1 MRKARGFEYPP
12 GSGEAQVAADMAQ
25 ELSADYASA
34 LAKHPALEDL
44 TRLTGEVARRL
55 HTLGAITDPAAALS
69 LKERPLQR
77 LLTQL
82 GQAVGASPRTFPSEV
97 LAAVVAERQSRWLK

>member
-1 MRKARGFEYPP
+1 MAKDLYP
-12 GSGEAQVAADMAQ
+12 
-25 ELSADYASA
+25 DYGSA

-44 TRLTGEVARRL
+44 TRLTGEVARRF
-55 HTLGAITDPAAALS
+55 HALGAITDPAAALS

-82 GQAVGASPRTFPSEV
+82 GQAVGASPKTFSGEI
-97 LAAVVAERQSRWLK
+97 LAAAVAERLGQGWR